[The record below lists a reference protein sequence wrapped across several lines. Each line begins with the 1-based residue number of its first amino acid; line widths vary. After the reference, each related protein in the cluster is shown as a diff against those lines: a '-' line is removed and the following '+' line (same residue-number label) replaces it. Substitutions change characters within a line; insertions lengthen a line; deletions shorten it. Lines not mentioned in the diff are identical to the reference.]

1 MHVSIAAE
9 KLFSVWGLDITNA
22 VFTGFIIVSLLIVGC
37 VFFNRKLS
45 YLKPTN
51 FQLFFEMAIGFLSEM
66 IYDLLGRARG
76 KNVIGFIFTFFFLI
90 LFSNWFGLLP
100 FVPTFVIDQDHN
112 SSEAV
117 IASATKEIETYKV
130 EEKQP
135 TIGGCFKERNCYL
148 TTGGV
153 KILEHTK
160 HVLRAPT
167 TDLSLTVGLAI
178 IAVISTNFAGFAVLK
193 LGYLKKFFN
202 FSNPIDAIVG
212 ILEFLSE
219 FIRIIS
225 FSFRLFGNIF
235 AGELLLIIM
244 TSLTYG
250 LATLPFLFFEVFVG
264 LIQAFVFF
272 ILLGIFISLA
282 VQDHSQTH

>member
-9 KLFSVWGLDITNA
+9 RLFSIFGINITNA
-22 VFTGFIIVSLLIVGC
+22 TLTGGLIVVLLVIG
-37 VFFNRKLS
+37 FFLFSRKIS
-45 YLKPTN
+45 YLHPTN
-51 FQLFFEMAIGFLSEM
+51 FQLFLEMVLGYLGDM
-66 IYDLLGRARG
+66 IYDLLGKARG
-76 KNVIGFIFTFFFLI
+76 KKLMGFLFTFFFLI

-100 FVPTFVIDQDHN
+100 FVPTMVINHGEKE
-112 SSEAV
+112 SAV
-117 IASATKEIETYKV
+117 EHEQIS
-130 EEKQP
+130 P
-135 TIGGCFKERNCYL
+135 TIGNCLSERNCYL
-148 TTGGV
+148 TVHGV
-153 KILEHTK
+153 EKLEHTT
-160 HVLRAPT
+160 HILRAPT
-167 TDLSLTVGLAI
+167 TDLSLTVGLAL
-178 IAVISTNFAGFAVLK
+178 IAVVATNVAGFASLK

-202 FSNPIDAIVG
+202 FSNPIDGVVG
-212 ILEFLSE
+212 LLEFLSE

-244 TSLTYG
+244 TSLTFG

-282 VQDHSQTH
+282 VHDHNEH